1 VLTFDN
7 VSENPNRRQQ
17 EMLMQRVVKDE
28 DYLIITDKQRLMQ
41 VLLGLYSN
49 ALKFTE
55 NGKVEIFVRFSS
67 GLDESASEISSV
79 QKNFIEISVIDT
91 GVGIEQ
97 KDQDKLFKLFG
108 FIQGTQQ
115 MNTKGIGLGL
125 VISDQIVSQFN
136 GDITFQ
142 SKVGEGSNFTFKF
155 QLCNED

>member
-1 VLTFDN
+1 M
-7 VSENPNRRQQ
+7 PNLVR
-17 EMLMQRVVKDE
+17 DE
-28 DYLIITDKQRLMQ
+28 EYMIITDKQRLMQ
-41 VLLGLYSN
+41 VLLGLQSN

-67 GLDESASEISSV
+67 ELDETSAAADISSV
-79 QKNFIEISVIDT
+79 LKNFIEISVIDT

-155 QLCNED
+155 QLCNEE